1 MAENKGFGVVEADDV
16 QDEKHRS
23 TKIGHRA
30 SSTGAPRRRRIPDP
44 GRDGATGSEER
55 LKTPQTT
62 MRVDR
67 LQLVNGIGV
76 FAFSLLA
83 AMLLVG
89 GLVKLIGGSATE
101 ALLAVVQGV
110 VGSRQAIV
118 ETIVEATPTALC
130 GLAFL
135 IPFKA
140 GFFNIG
146 AQGHLQLGALAAVFV
161 ATTFTLPAPLMI
173 PLALLVSALAG
184 MLLIAP
190 ALVLKTR
197 RGANEVT
204 TTVMLNFVAIEFV
217 LAMVTGPMQQA
228 DSFFA
233 ESDLVPA
240 GYRLPVLGVH
250 VGVFLAV
257 AIVVVAGWVLK
268 RTVFGFRLDALGGNP
283 DAARA
288 LGMHT
293 GATLAKAVLVAGA
306 IGGIVGGIQALG
318 VIFQVAEHWAK
329 PWGFLGILA
338 ALMGRNPVGVMFAA
352 LLLSGLEIG
361 GRNMQAMTGVPASL
375 VFLLQSVPV
384 LLLLAIRSTH
394 FFKMISAPGAS
405 R

>member
-1 MAENKGFGVVEADDV
+1 LKAPQISMRLDGFQLFSNIGIFGV
-16 QDEKHRS
+16 
-23 TKIGHRA
+23 
-30 SSTGAPRRRRIPDP
+30 
-44 GRDGATGSEER
+44 
-55 LKTPQTT
+55 
-62 MRVDR
+62 
-67 LQLVNGIGV
+67 
-76 FAFSLLA
+76 SLLA
-83 AMLLVG
+83 AMLLVA
-89 GLVKLIGGSATE
+89 GLVELVGGNAWAALSAI
-101 ALLAVVQGV
+101 VSGV

-118 ETIVEATPTALC
+118 ETVLDATPTALC

-161 ATTFTLPAPLMI
+161 TTTLSLPAPLMI
-173 PLALLVSALAG
+173 PLALIVSALAG
-184 MLLIAP
+184 VLLMAP
-190 ALVLKTR
+190 ALLLKAK

-217 LAMVTGPMQQA
+217 LVMVTGPMQQP

-233 ESDLVPA
+233 ESNLIPSD
-240 GYRLPVLGVH
+240 YRLPVMVVH

-257 AIVVVAGWVLK
+257 AIIVAAGWILK

-283 DAARA
+283 SAAEA
-288 LGMHT
+288 LGMRT
-293 GATLAKAVLVAGA
+293 GATLTKAVLVAGA
-306 IGGIVGGIQALG
+306 IGGIAGGMQALG
-318 VIFQVAEHWAK
+318 VVFQVAEHWAK

-338 ALMGRNPVGVMFAA
+338 ALMGRNPVGVIFAA

-361 GRNMQAMTGVPASL
+361 GRNMQAMTGMPASL

-384 LLLLAIRSTH
+384 LLLLAMRSTH
-394 FFKMISAPGAS
+394 LFKMISFPGAN

>member
-1 MAENKGFGVVEADDV
+1 M
-16 QDEKHRS
+16 
-23 TKIGHRA
+23 
-30 SSTGAPRRRRIPDP
+30 
-44 GRDGATGSEER
+44 
-55 LKTPQTT
+55 KTPQLS
-62 MRVDR
+62 MRLDR
-67 LQLVNGIGV
+67 SQFVTDIAV
-76 FAFSLLA
+76 FALSLLA

-89 GLVKLIGGSATE
+89 ALVKLIGGNATE
-101 ALLAVVQGV
+101 ALLAVVNGV

-118 ETIVEATPTALC
+118 ETLIEAAPTALC

-161 ATTFTLPAPLMI
+161 TTTLTLPAPLMI
-173 PLALLVSALAG
+173 PLALVASALAG

-190 ALVLKTR
+190 ALVLKVR

-204 TTVMLNFVAIEFV
+204 TTVMLNFVAVEFV
-217 LAMVTGPMQQA
+217 LAMVTGPMRQEN
-228 DSFFA
+228 SFFA
-233 ESDLVPA
+233 ESELVPA
-240 GYRLPVLGVH
+240 AYRLPGFGVH
-250 VGVFLAV
+250 IGIFLAV
-257 AIVVVAGWVLK
+257 AIIVVAGWILK

-283 DAARA
+283 NAAEA

-293 GATLAKAVLVAGA
+293 GATLAKAVLAAGA
-306 IGGIVGGIQALG
+306 LGGLVGGIQALG
-318 VIFQVAEHWAK
+318 VVFQVAELWAK

-384 LLLLAIRSTH
+384 LILLAVRSTH
-394 FFKMISAPGAS
+394 IFKMLTAPGAS